1 MDRSGRSV
9 YYTAM
14 PQLQPTSDLPPF
26 SQDEALLESLLAR
39 IAPSAVTVL
48 TVALR
53 FAATHPTALPAD
65 LLLRALQLRG
75 EQNVPA
81 WLEKLGRLLGIQEA
95 MSLTGLSKSG
105 LHKAKDEDRLF
116 AVRLGGENFDRFPL
130 FQFRAGT
137 VREWVP
143 ALLQSTGNG
152 FPAAHFLTT
161 PRKRLQGRA
170 YIDLLS
176 EKEDPTLVQ
185 GMLRHAASIGDD
197 ARGPN
202 PA

>member
-1 MDRSGRSV
+1 
-9 YYTAM
+9 M
-14 PQLQPTSDLPPF
+14 PQSRSASDLPPLA
-26 SQDEALLESLLAR
+26 QDEALLESLLAR

-53 FAATHPTALPAD
+53 FVATHPDALPFG
-65 LLLRALQLRG
+65 LLLQALQLRG
-75 EQNVPA
+75 EQNAPA
-81 WLEKLGRLLGIQEA
+81 WLEKLGRLLGIQEV

-116 AVRLGGENFDRFPL
+116 AVRLGGESFDRFPL

-137 VREWVP
+137 VREWIP
-143 ALLQSTGNG
+143 SLLQSTGNG

-176 EKEDPTLVQ
+176 ENEDPTLVQ
-185 GMLRHAASIGDD
+185 GMLRHAVSIGDD
-197 ARGPN
+197 ARGPD

>member
-1 MDRSGRSV
+1 
-9 YYTAM
+9 M
-14 PQLQPTSDLPPF
+14 PQSKSASDLAAL
-26 SQDEALLESLLAR
+26 SRDEALLESLLAR

-48 TVALR
+48 KVALR
-53 FAATHPTALPAD
+53 FAATHPEALPAG
-65 LLLRALQLRG
+65 LLLHALQLRG
-75 EQNVPA
+75 EQNAPA
-81 WLEKLGRLLGIQEA
+81 WLEKLGRLLGIQEV

-130 FQFRAGT
+130 FQFRGGT
-137 VREWVP
+137 VCEWIP
-143 ALLQSTGNG
+143 SLLQSTGNG
-152 FPAAHFLTT
+152 LPAAHFLTT

-170 YIDLLS
+170 YIALLS
-176 EKEDPTLVQ
+176 EDEDPTLVQ
-185 GMLRHAASIGDD
+185 GMLKHAANIGDD